1 MGSFSRASASI
12 IASYSAGY
20 VGSLFIT
27 TGAGT
32 WYDALI
38 KPDFLPPGS
47 VFLPGWL
54 VLYGLMAAALY
65 IIWSR
70 DPNAR
75 EWTGWVPLFFAHL
88 LLNVGWV
95 VFFFGFH
102 AVFIAFVDIVALAF
116 SILILI
122 SGAWAIDKR
131 AAFLLIPYLLWVL
144 FATAL
149 NAAIWYLN

>member
-1 MGSFSRASASI
+1 MGSLWRAPARLISSC
-12 IASYSAGY
+12 SWGY
-20 VGSLFIT
+20 VVSLFIT
-27 TGAGT
+27 TCAGT

-38 KPDFLPPGS
+38 NPDFLPPGS
-47 VFLPGWL
+47 VFLPVWL

-75 EWTGWVPLFFAHL
+75 EWMGWVPLFFAHL

-95 VFFFGFH
+95 VLFFGFH

-144 FATAL
+144 FSTAL
-149 NAAIWYLN
+149 NASIWYL